1 MTYDTYMENLPTIVQ
16 VAAWVYVLK
25 HVIPILL
32 PVLML
37 PFLYLVLLR
46 SNNGD
51 CKKTNRDFMN
61 SFLEGVLAALKE

>member
-1 MTYDTYMENLPTIVQ
+1 MENLPTIVQ

-25 HVIPILL
+25 HFTPVLL

-37 PFLYLVLLR
+37 PFLYLGLLH

-51 CKKTNRDFMN
+51 REKTNRDFMD
-61 SFLEGVLAALKE
+61 SFLEGVNDALNK

>member
-32 PVLML
+32 PILML

-61 SFLEGVLAALKE
+61 SFLEGVNAALNE